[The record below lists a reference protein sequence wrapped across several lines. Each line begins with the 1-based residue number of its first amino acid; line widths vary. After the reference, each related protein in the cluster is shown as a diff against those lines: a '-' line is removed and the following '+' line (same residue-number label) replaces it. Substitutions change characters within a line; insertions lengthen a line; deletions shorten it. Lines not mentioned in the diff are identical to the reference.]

1 MGDKSMKK
9 VMLTLFIL
17 VILTLAA
24 CRGNESTESTST
36 LSPVPAD
43 YAGLTNPLGTDAA
56 MAGADVFTNNCAA
69 CHGQQGHGDGPA
81 STALD
86 PAPKNLPEL
95 STTVADNYLFWRIST
110 GKQGT
115 AMTAW
120 KGVLTDKQIWQVV
133 SFIRTLK

>member
-1 MGDKSMKK
+1 MKK
-9 VMLTLFIL
+9 VTLTLFIL

-24 CRGNESTESTST
+24 CSGNETTESTGT
-36 LSPVPAD
+36 LSLVPAD
-43 YAGLTNPLGTDAA
+43 YAGLTNPLGADAA
-56 MAGADVFTNNCAA
+56 MAGANVFTNNCAA

-95 STTVADNYLFWRIST
+95 STIVADDYLFWRIST
-110 GKQGT
+110 GKPGT

-120 KGVLTDKQIWQVV
+120 KGVLTDEQTWQVV

>member
-1 MGDKSMKK
+1 MKK
-9 VMLTLFIL
+9 VILTLFIL

-24 CRGNESTESTST
+24 CSGNETTESTGT
-36 LSPVPAD
+36 LSLVPAD
-43 YAGLTNPLGTDAA
+43 YAGLTNPLGADAA
-56 MAGADVFTNNCAA
+56 MAGANVFTNNCAA

-95 STTVADNYLFWRIST
+95 STIVADDYLFWRIST
-110 GKQGT
+110 GKPGT

-120 KGVLTDKQIWQVV
+120 KGVLTDEQTWQVV

>member
-17 VILTLAA
+17 IILTLAA
-24 CRGNESTESTST
+24 CSGNETTESAAT

-43 YAGLTNPLGTDAA
+43 YAGLTNPLGADAA

-95 STTVADNYLFWRIST
+95 STIVADDYLFWRIST
-110 GKQGT
+110 GKPGT

-120 KGVLTDKQIWQVV
+120 KGVLTDEQIWQVV

>member
-1 MGDKSMKK
+1 MKK

-24 CRGNESTESTST
+24 CGGNETTESTGT

-43 YAGLTNPLGTDAA
+43 YAGLTNPLGADAA
-56 MAGADVFTNNCAA
+56 IAGADVFTNNCAA

-86 PAPKNLPEL
+86 PAPKNLLEL
-95 STTVADNYLFWRIST
+95 STTVADDYLFWRISI
-110 GKQGT
+110 GKPGT

-120 KGVLTDKQIWQVV
+120 KGVLTDEQIWQVV

>member
-1 MGDKSMKK
+1 MKK
-9 VMLTLFIL
+9 AIRTLFIL

-24 CRGNESTESTST
+24 CNSSETTESTGA
-36 LSPVPAD
+36 LSPVPSD
-43 YAGLTNPLGTDAA
+43 YAGLTNPLSTDAT
-56 MAGADVFTNNCAA
+56 MVGAEVFTNNCVA

-95 STTVADNYLFWRIST
+95 GTIVADDYLFWRIST

-120 KGVLTDKQIWQVV
+120 KGVLTDEQIWQVV
-133 SFIRTLK
+133 SYIRTLK